1 MVRGRGTKSFSS
13 EPVDPDEDFDG
24 VTVDGEVLD
33 YASTHDEP
41 QPDEPQPG
49 EADPNNAEPNSEWE
63 GPRTGRRHRRQ
74 DGPSASQRARD
85 YFRTSRAGSG
95 ARQTRRQER
104 VMHQARAAE
113 EAAAQSERDHLLRLR
128 EDVRTAGATY
138 MRSLSETNI
147 LVPGFTDD
155 ERAEK
160 VSELHQAYT
169 TMMMFSCLRPLKA
182 GVNARSVLQAAG
194 MMSSLWLMS
203 PAFRDQVGQYRET
216 LRERINERLD
226 MRALAELEAHRDG
239 AGLRRK
245 WAMRL
250 RDIEYRQRGHRHP
263 FTAESAGMTLIAL
276 SENAFERIHADGSDI
291 GQILKSHRAL
301 TERVYSQ
308 AEDDG
313 LTRSEIN
320 RAARIVLGQRLETEP
335 ELHVMFSDL
344 AHGRARKSEPRV
356 VKIGEAGP
364 THTMWTGEFEDSI
377 TGQPVCEDA
386 MFDLRGPMGP
396 EQHQAAITQ
405 MMAATMSNDLNTAIR
420 DIEGDDFTDPG
431 KLNLGSFTASMTGY
445 MLAWHSRGQR
455 VDLSRVPPGFAG
467 PMAQTET
474 MLASMS
480 ADGLETREQQEIY
493 SCAFADALEQIKDA
507 YPGLDETWGRAY
519 SKDWDAFVHDAVK
532 NPTRANMSDWGGF
545 TGATSTNSEASSS
558 SDFGSEPGPDP
569 GPKAHRSD
577 GGSGRTGSDAEED
590 LQP

>member
-1 MVRGRGTKSFSS
+1 MARGRGTKAFSS
-13 EPVDPDEDFDG
+13 EPVDPNEDFDG

-33 YASTHDEP
+33 DA
-41 QPDEPQPG
+41 
-49 EADPNNAEPNSEWE
+49 ANNTDWE
-63 GPRTGRRHRRQ
+63 VPRAGRRRRGH

-85 YFRTSRAGSG
+85 YFRSSRAGSG
-95 ARQTRRQER
+95 ARQARQQER
-104 VMHQARAAE
+104 ATHRARAAE
-113 EAAAQSERDHLLRLR
+113 EAATQSERDQLLRLR
-128 EDVRTAGATY
+128 EDVRAAGVTY
-138 MRSLSETNI
+138 MQSLSEANI

-203 PAFRDQVGQYRET
+203 PAFRNQVGEYRET

-226 MRALAELEAHRDG
+226 MRALAELEAHHDG

-301 TERVYSQ
+301 IERVYSQ
-308 AEDDG
+308 AEEDG
-313 LTRSEIN
+313 LSRSEID

-335 ELHVMFSDL
+335 ELQVMFSDL
-344 AHGRARKSEPRV
+344 AHGRARKSDPRV
-356 VKIGEAGP
+356 VKLGESGP
-364 THTMWTGEFEDSI
+364 THTIWTGEFEDSI
-377 TGQPVCEDA
+377 TGQPICEDT
-386 MFDLRGPMGP
+386 MFDLRGPMGL
-396 EQHQAAITQ
+396 EQHQSAITQ
-405 MMAATMSNDLNTAIR
+405 MMAATMSNALNPALR
-420 DIEGDDFTDPG
+420 DPQLAGHADPG
-431 KLNLGSFTASMTGY
+431 RLDIGGFTASMTGY
-445 MLAWHSRGQR
+445 MLAWQGRR
-455 VDLSRVPPGFAG
+455 EPVDLSRVASGFAG

-480 ADGLETREQQEIY
+480 ADGLDEHEQQEVY
-493 SCAFADALEQIKDA
+493 SCAFADALEQIKEA
-507 YPGLDETWGRAY
+507 YPGLDEAWGRAY
-519 SKDWDAFVHDAVK
+519 SKDWDAFVNDAVK
-532 NPTRANMSDWGGF
+532 NPTRANTSDWGGF
-545 TGATSTNSEASSS
+545 TGATSSATRETSSETRYETSSS
-558 SDFGSEPGPDP
+558 SNFDKESGPGQAQTAP
-569 GPKAHRSD
+569 GQ
-577 GGSGRTGSDAEED
+577 GSGSGHPGSIGDED